1 MSDATGTAAGGRAGR
16 PPSSA
21 RAVIIGAGIVG
32 SGVGYHLARQGWTD
46 VVLIDQG
53 PLWETGGST
62 SHAPGL
68 VFQLNPSHTMTQLA
82 RWTVELLS
90 GLELD
95 GLRCYHPVGGIEVA
109 ATEERWAELDR
120 RYGRARGYGL
130 DAALLSPEE
139 VRERIPLIDPSR
151 ILGGFHVA
159 DDGVAKAV
167 RAAEAMG
174 RAAAAEAGQQAFAGC
189 EATGFVV
196 EGGRV
201 RGVETSLGTIRTD
214 TVVLCA
220 GIWGPKASKLAGVRV
235 PLVPV
240 QHQYA
245 YTAPLP
251 ELAGETREVV
261 QAILRHQD
269 HSMYFRQHAD
279 AYGIGN
285 YRHEPRLTEPEDI
298 RPPGG
303 EMQPS
308 MLAFTEEDF
317 AAAAREAGDLLP
329 ALRDVPLTRT
339 FNGLMSFTPDG
350 FPLLGE
356 SGAVRGLWLA
366 EAIWVT
372 HAGGCARA
380 LAELMTHGDV
390 ALDLHECDP
399 ERYDG
404 HGLSRAYA
412 RARGAQGYREVYDV
426 IHPRQQSEQA
436 RGLRRTPF
444 YERQVALGAEFFES
458 AGWERPQWYAAN
470 AALLDGDGYR
480 PSSDWAAR
488 FWSPIVAAEHRA
500 CRERVGLFDLSPF
513 TKLEVSGPGAAAFL
527 QHLAANDVD
536 RPVGTVVYT
545 AMLAPRG
552 GIMCDLTITRVAEER
567 FWVVTGGAVGK
578 HDLAWIRK
586 HLPADGS
593 VHVDDRTS
601 GLCCVGVWGPLARRL
616 VQSVSEDDLS
626 DEAFPYMRAREFHI
640 GCVPVRGLRIS
651 YVGELGWEIY
661 APTEFGAQLW
671 DTLWAAG
678 EPLGAVACG
687 GGAYDSLRLE
697 KGYRLW
703 GQDIDEEH
711 DPYEAGLGWA
721 VRLKKGDF
729 LGREAAARIKEAGVA
744 RRLCCMTADD
754 PSLLLLGKEALL
766 DGDRPLGYVTS
777 AGYGATTGESIL
789 YGYLPVSH
797 AEPGTALSV
806 WFEGRAHP
814 VTVAAEPL
822 FDPAGERMKAV
833 AAPAPA

>member
-1 MSDATGTAAGGRAGR
+1 MSEATAAATTE
-16 PPSSA
+16 PLPTSA
-21 RAVIIGAGIVG
+21 RAVIVGAGIVG
-32 SGVGYHLARQGWTD
+32 ASVAHHLAREGWTD
-46 VVLIDQG
+46 LVIVDQG

-82 RWTVELLS
+82 RATVDLLC

-95 GLRCYHPVGGIEVA
+95 GLPCFHPVGGIEVA

-120 RYGRARGYGL
+120 RYGRARGFGL
-130 DAALLSPEE
+130 DAALLSPAE
-139 VRERIPLIDPSR
+139 VAERIPLIDPEKIIGALLVER
-151 ILGGFHVA
+151 
-159 DDGVAKAV
+159 DGIAKAV

-174 RAAAAEAGQQAFAGC
+174 RAAAAAGGARAFGWT
-189 EATGFVV
+189 EATGLVV

-201 RGVETSLGTIRTD
+201 RGVETTRGTIATD

-220 GIWGPKASKLAGVRV
+220 GIWGPKAARMLGGVRV

-245 YTAPLP
+245 FTAPLP

-261 QAILRHQD
+261 HPILRHQD

-285 YRHEPRLTEPEDI
+285 YRHEPKLTEPEDI
-298 RPPGG
+298 RPAGG
-303 EMQPS
+303 ELQPS
-308 MLAFTEEDF
+308 MLAFTDEDF
-317 AAAAREAGDLLP
+317 ASAAAETAALLP
-329 ALRDVPLTRT
+329 AVGRAAITRS

-356 SGAVRGLWLA
+356 TASVRGLWLG

-372 HAGGCARA
+372 HSGGAGRG
-380 LAELMTHGDV
+380 LAELMTHGDSSI
-390 ALDLHECDP
+390 DLHEADP
-399 ERYDG
+399 ERYDN
-404 HGLSRAYA
+404 HGLSRPYA
-412 RARGAQGYREVYDV
+412 RARGAQGYREVYDI

-444 YERQVALGAEFFES
+444 HDREAGLGAMFFES
-458 AGWERPQWYAAN
+458 AGWERPQWYEAN
-470 AALLDGDGYR
+470 AALLSDDGGYR
-480 PSSDWAAR
+480 PASEWAAR
-488 FWSPIVAAEHRA
+488 DWSPISVAEHLA
-500 CRERVGLFDLSPF
+500 CRERVGLFDVSPF
-513 TKLEVSGPGAAAFL
+513 TKVEVSGPGAGAYL
-527 QHLAANDVD
+527 QRLAANNVD

-545 AMLAPRG
+545 AMLGPRA
-552 GIMCDLTITRVAEER
+552 GIMCDLTITRTGDDR
-567 FWVVTGGAVGK
+567 YWVVTGGGVGK
-578 HDLAWIRK
+578 HDLAWMRK
-586 HLPADGS
+586 NLPADGS
-593 VHVDDRTS
+593 VALHDRTS
-601 GLCCVGVWGPLARRL
+601 GLCCIGVWGPLARTL
-616 VQSVSEDDLS
+616 VQSLSEDDLS
-626 DEAFPYMRAREFHI
+626 GEAFPYMTARDFHI
-640 GCVPVRGLRIS
+640 GYVPVKGLRIS

-687 GGAYDSLRLE
+687 GAAYDSLRLE

-711 DPYEAGLGWA
+711 NPFEAGLGWL
-721 VRLKKGDF
+721 VRFTKDADF
-729 LGREAAARIKEAGVA
+729 IGREAAAAIKERGVE
-744 RRLCCMTADD
+744 RKLCCLVADD
-754 PSLLLLGKEALL
+754 PSRLLVGKEAIL

-777 AGYGATTGESIL
+777 AGYGATVGESIL

-797 AEPGTALSV
+797 AEPGTRLSV
-806 WFEGRAHP
+806 WSDGAAHP
-814 VTVAAEPL
+814 VTVSTEPL
-822 FDPAGERMKAV
+822 FDPANERMKDV